1 MIKIRGG
8 IFGAE
13 EFKMKLAAYSELK
26 NKQVGTAL
34 SKGALLIKREAQLRV
49 PVEYGV
55 LKNSARSRLHRRK
68 KYRSYAEVFFT
79 ASYAIY
85 VHENVAEKWKGLPRK
100 SKKGAYWGPKGES
113 KFLEKA
119 WREKIPEIRAVMRR
133 IMSAG

>member
-1 MIKIRGG
+1 MIKIRGA

-13 EFKMKLAAYSELK
+13 EFKQKLNAYSELK

-34 SKGALLIKREAQLRV
+34 SQAALLIKRDAQLRV

-55 LKNSARSRLHRRK
+55 LKNSARSRLYRRK
-68 KYRSYAEVFFT
+68 KYRSWAEVKFT
-79 ASYAIY
+79 AAYALY
-85 VHENVAEKWKGLPRK
+85 VHENTREAWKGRPRA
-100 SKKGAYWGPKGES
+100 SGKGAYWGPRGES

-119 WREKIPEIRAVMRR
+119 WRLNIPALRQTMRR